1 MVGVTADGKNGGWW
15 SEGDGKFMVR
25 WYGLEYCFHG
35 RSLSRVEE
43 EELPFCSS
51 DFGSGVD
58 AATIF
63 AIISTVAERESE
75 L

>member
-1 MVGVTADGKNGGWW
+1 
-15 SEGDGKFMVR
+15 MVR